1 MKKNNK
7 IELTTKPE
15 NNGIFKPE
23 DVQKLKVF
31 IALW

>member
-7 IELTTKPE
+7 TELATKPE
-15 NNGIFKPE
+15 NHGIFKPE
-23 DVQKLKVF
+23 DVPKVNVF